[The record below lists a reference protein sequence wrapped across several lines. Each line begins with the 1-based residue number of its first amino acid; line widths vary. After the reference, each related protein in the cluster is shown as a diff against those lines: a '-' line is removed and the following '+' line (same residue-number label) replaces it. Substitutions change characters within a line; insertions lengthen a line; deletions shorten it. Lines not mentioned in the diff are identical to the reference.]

1 MTFKILVLN
10 LGSTSTK
17 VAYFEN
23 TQEVSNETLRHT
35 TSQVRLPLLE
45 QIPFRLKLIHEFL
58 DENQI
63 DLKTIDSISA
73 RGGLLKPIDGG
84 TYGVNRLMLDELTG
98 FTNGDHASN
107 LSAIIAHE
115 LGREYNI
122 QATITDPVVVDEL
135 IDEVRMTGIKEISRS
150 SIFHALNQKAV
161 ARNFAKK
168 IGRDYTDINVI
179 VVHMGGGITVGAHAH
194 GRVIDVNDGLYG
206 DGPMSPT
213 RSGALPNRAFAKYI
227 LDNRLTLDEIS
238 TVISKQGGFISL
250 KGTEDALKI
259 EEEALDGN
267 QYSQHI
273 YHSLSVQ
280 VAKEIGSRAAILK
293 GDIDAILF
301 TGGLAYSKY
310 LIELIRPYVEFLGD
324 IDVYPGEEEMQALA
338 EGAYRVLTGEERLKE
353 YI

>member
-23 TQEVSNETLRHT
+23 KKEVCSETLRHS
-35 TSQVRLPLLE
+35 TSQVGLPLLK
-45 QIPFRLKLIHEFL
+45 QLPFRLNSIQEFL
-58 DENQI
+58 DENGIGLDNI
-63 DLKTIDSISA
+63 DIISA

-84 TYGVNRLMLDELTG
+84 TYGVNRLMLDELTS
-98 FTNGDHASN
+98 FNNGEHASN
-107 LSAIIAHE
+107 LSAVIAHE
-115 LGREYNI
+115 LGRDHDI

-135 IDEVRMTGIKEISRS
+135 IDEVRMTGLKDISRV

-168 IGRDYTDINVI
+168 LGKNYTDVNVI
-179 VVHMGGGITVGAHAH
+179 VVHMGGGITVGAHEK

-227 LDNRLTLDEIS
+227 FDNQLTLDEIN
-238 TVISKQGGFISL
+238 TIISRQGGFISL
-250 KGTEDALKI
+250 KGTEDALTI
-259 EEEALDGN
+259 EREALDGD
-267 QYSQHI
+267 QYSLDL
-273 YHSLSVQ
+273 YRSLSVQ
-280 VAKEIGSRAAILK
+280 IAKEIGSRATVLK
-293 GDIDAILF
+293 GDIDGILF
-301 TGGLAYSKY
+301 TGGLAYSKF
-310 LIELIRPYVEFLGD
+310 LIDLIRPYIEFLGD
-324 IDVYPGEEEMQALA
+324 VEVYPGEEEMQALA
-338 EGAYRVLTGEERLKE
+338 EGAYRVLTGEEKLKE

>member
-1 MTFKILVLN
+1 MTLKILVLN

-17 VAYFEN
+17 VSYFEN

-35 TSQVRLPLLE
+35 TSQVRRPLLE
-45 QIPFRLKLIHEFL
+45 QIPFRLKSIHEFL
-58 DENQI
+58 NKNQI

-98 FTNGDHASN
+98 FTNGEHASN

-135 IDEVRMTGIKEISRS
+135 IDEVRMTGIKEISRT

-179 VVHMGGGITVGAHAH
+179 VVHMGGGITVGAHEH

-259 EEEALDGN
+259 EEEALDGD
-267 QYSQHI
+267 QYSQDI

-280 VAKEIGSRAAILK
+280 VAKEIGSRAAVLK

-310 LIELIRPYVEFLGD
+310 LIELIRPYVDFLGD

>member
-17 VAYFEN
+17 AAYFEDTDEICN
-23 TQEVSNETLRHT
+23 ATLRHS
-35 TSQVRLPLLE
+35 TSQVGLPLLE
-45 QIPFRLKLIHEFL
+45 QIPIRLNAIHEFL
-58 DENQI
+58 DENDINLEQI
-63 DLKTIDSISA
+63 DAVSA

-84 TYGVNRLMLDELTG
+84 TYEINKLMLDELIH
-98 FTNGDHASN
+98 FTNGEHASN

-115 LGREYNI
+115 ISRKHGM

-135 IDEVRMTGIKEISRS
+135 IDEVRMTGLKDISRV

-161 ARNFAKK
+161 ARDFAKK
-168 IGRDYTDINVI
+168 LGRNYTDINVI
-179 VVHMGGGITVGAHAH
+179 VVHMGGGITVGAHER

-213 RSGALPNRAFAKYI
+213 RSGALPNRAFAKYV
-227 LDNRLTLDEIS
+227 LENQLTLDETSRI
-238 TVISKQGGFISL
+238 ISKQGGFISL

-259 EEEALDGN
+259 EQEALDGD
-267 QYSQHI
+267 QSSLDI

-280 VAKEIGSRAAILK
+280 IAKEIGSRAAILK
-293 GDIDAILF
+293 GDVDGILF
-301 TGGLAYSKY
+301 TGGLAYSRF
-310 LIELIRPYVEFLGD
+310 LIDLIRPYIEFLGD
-324 IDVYPGEEEMQALA
+324 IEVYPGEEEMQALA

-353 YI
+353 YM